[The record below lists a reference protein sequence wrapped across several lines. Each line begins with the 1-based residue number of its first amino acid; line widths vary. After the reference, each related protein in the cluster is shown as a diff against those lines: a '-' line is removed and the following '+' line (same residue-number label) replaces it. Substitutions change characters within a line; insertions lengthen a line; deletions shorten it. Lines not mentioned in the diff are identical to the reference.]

1 MQWRDS
7 ALDVTSEG
15 LLRRWRIDF
24 MAIIDLHGVLWY
36 RDTQWDGLASRITDY
51 ERHLL
56 QETRRLATSLCCECI
71 IFRTSFHGTH
81 L

>member
-1 MQWRDS
+1 
-7 ALDVTSEG
+7 
-15 LLRRWRIDF
+15 

-56 QETRRLATSLCCECI
+56 QETRR
-71 IFRTSFHGTH
+71 
-81 L
+81 